1 MRWRGKWLYI
11 RWQWLYIRWQ
21 ATWPTWQSTW
31 LSIRWQAMPCLSPY
45 RLSITWQATWL
56 SISPVYQ
63 MTSYPLCHH
72 IPCLSPYPL
81 ASASRIDNIIGLFC
95 KRALYKKQYSAK
107 KTYNCI
113 DPTDRSHPILQMQR
127 TDSIRRQKHM
137 HTQINTPPPTHT
149 CARTLEYL

>member
-1 MRWRGKWLYI
+1 MAVYQMTMVVYQMTSYMTYMTKYMVVY
-11 RWQWLYIRWQ
+11 QMTSYMVVYHQ
-21 ATWPTWQSTW
+21 MTSYA
-31 LSIRWQAMPCLSPY
+31 LSITISPVYHMTSYMVVYIPCLSDDKLLY
-45 RLSITWQATWL
+45 LL

-95 KRALYKKQYSAK
+95 KRALYKKQHSAK

-113 DPTDRSHPILQMQR
+113 DPTDRSHPICIC
-127 TDSIRRQKHM
+127 T
-137 HTQINTPPPTHT
+137 
-149 CARTLEYL
+149 